1 MHILIVDDHAL
12 FRAGIAALLRG
23 TGEAVTVHE
32 AGDAAQALALA
43 RELPLDLVLL
53 DISMPPSHSGL
64 VVLQDLKALQPQLPV
79 LMLSAHVTLTYAQ
92 RALALG
98 ASGYLV
104 KSVGPAELRLAL
116 EAVRAGRHHL
126 SPEVASLLVEGARP
140 ALCAA
145 DPLVGLSVRQVEV
158 LRLIAQG
165 LSTKEIARELGLSP
179 KTVDIHRGHLMQRVG
194 LHEIAGL
201 TRLAVRTGL
210 VPVEA

>member
-12 FRAGIAALLRG
+12 LRAGIAALLRG
-23 TGEAVTVHE
+23 TGEPVTVHE
-32 AGDAAQALALA
+32 AGDAAHALALL
-43 RELPLDLVLL
+43 REQPVELVLL
-53 DISMPPSHSGL
+53 DISMPPGQSGL
-64 VVLQDLKALQPQLPV
+64 VLLQELRALQPRLPV
-79 LMLSAHVTLTYAQ
+79 LMLSSHVSATYAQ

-98 ASGYLV
+98 AAGYLV
-104 KSVGPAELRLAL
+104 KHVQPAELRLAL
-116 EAVRAGRHHL
+116 EAARAGRHHL
-126 SPEVASLLVEGARP
+126 SPEIAALLADGACP
-140 ALCAA
+140 APCAA
-145 DPLVGLSVRQVEV
+145 DPLAVLSGRQREV

-165 LSTKEIARELGLSP
+165 LSTKEIARALGLSP